1 MCWDGSIRLQRA
13 PFSQP
18 LDVAPREAL
27 FALAL
32 TGNLGPAR
40 ATHLEIGVATRED
53 QMKRW
58 FTILAVTAII
68 SAGVLAALTT
78 RPAAAADDEV
88 VTADRA
94 ATVAFEKGDKA
105 AINKWVDPEFTWI
118 DTDGVMW
125 MLREALESHLKPLVP
140 STGDIKV
147 VEHKYGN
154 VVWIQDN
161 LGKDYVAHTWMKRD
175 KREWKRLQTSES
187 SVHARDYPAVL

>member
-1 MCWDGSIRLQRA
+1 
-13 PFSQP
+13 
-18 LDVAPREAL
+18 
-27 FALAL
+27 
-32 TGNLGPAR
+32 
-40 ATHLEIGVATRED
+40 
-53 QMKRW
+53 MKRW

-161 LGKDYVAHTWMKRD
+161 LGKDYVAHTWVKRD
-175 KREWKRLQTSES
+175 KGG
-187 SVHARDYPAVL
+187 